1 MWEWHAWDHLV
12 QDRDPSKDHY
22 GDVTAHPELIDVNAD
37 HRREPPLSEAER
49 RRREELEREMRALG
63 YLGDGGGE
71 GDAPDRRRGR
81 PPGADWLHVN
91 SVDYHPGLDL
101 VLLSV
106 RALNEIWVI
115 DHSTTT
121 AEAAGHAGGRH
132 GRGGDLL
139 YRWGNPATYGHGE
152 RADRRLFLQHDATWV
167 PGPGPGALHVLVFNN
182 GVGGAG
188 PGSRPW
194 SSVDEL
200 ALPYA
205 PGRGFARAEAAAFGP
220 AGLAWSYAAPE
231 RESFFA
237 PFVSGAQRL
246 PNGNTLIASGV
257 EGRLFEVS
265 PAGELL
271 WDYRNPFG
279 AEADPGGGRGPVAPG
294 GLFRAT
300 RLPADHP
307 GIAALLQSS
316 RR

>member
-1 MWEWHAWDHLV
+1 M
-12 QDRDPSKDHY
+12 
-22 GDVTAHPELIDVNAD
+22 
-37 HRREPPLSEAER
+37 
-49 RRREELEREMRALG
+49 
-63 YLGDGGGE
+63 
-71 GDAPDRRRGR
+71 
-81 PPGADWLHVN
+81 
-91 SVDYHPGLDL
+91 
-101 VLLSV
+101 
-106 RALNEIWVI
+106 
-115 DHSTTT
+115 
-121 AEAAGHAGGRH
+121 
-132 GRGGDLL
+132 
-139 YRWGNPATYGHGE
+139 
-152 RADRRLFLQHDATWV
+152 
-167 PGPGPGALHVLVFNN
+167 LVFNN